1 MSNRTV
7 QINNHTFITET
18 EKAECVAVISRVV
31 VKIQVYLAE
40 KPGEYCK
47 TKTMLFTCNGWEK
60 RFHNRKIGMSSW

>member
-7 QINNHTFITET
+7 QINNHHSFITET

-47 TKTMLFTCNGWEK
+47 TKTMLIMQRLGKSPIIVE
-60 RFHNRKIGMSSW
+60 